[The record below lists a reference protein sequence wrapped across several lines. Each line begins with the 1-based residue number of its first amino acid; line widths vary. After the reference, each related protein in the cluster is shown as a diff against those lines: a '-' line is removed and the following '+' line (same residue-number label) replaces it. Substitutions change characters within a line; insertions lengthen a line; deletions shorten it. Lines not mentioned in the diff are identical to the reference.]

1 MGVHAERWTL
11 VEIQHP
17 CLALAIRLTRPVQSL
32 YSKNMKNLLQ
42 LLILVVTLVACS
54 GAKPSSPAPAP
65 EKRPVTLEIHGN
77 SRVDNYFW
85 LRERE
90 NPEVI
95 AYLEAENTYT
105 EQALKPYEGLQGV
118 LVDEMKARMKQDEAS
133 APYKRGDYFY
143 YVRYVEDSEYPIYAR
158 KEGSLEAPEQVILDV
173 NALAGN
179 ANYFSVRGFS
189 VSPDDR
195 IAAYGVDTVG
205 RRFYDLY
212 FLDIETGELLS
223 DKIDNTTSNF
233 EWANN
238 SKTILYG
245 KQHPETLRSYQV
257 LRHKLGEPDDTL
269 VYEEEDETNYL
280 YVSKS
285 LSSAFFYLTS
295 AQTLSTEV
303 RYVSADSPS
312 DSPKLFLPR
321 EDNHEYF
328 VTDGRDRFYVISN
341 DEANNFK
348 LMEAALDGTS
358 KDAWMEVVAH
368 RDNALIE
375 DVNVFQDYLVV
386 TIVENGL
393 TQMEVIERTSGT
405 TRRIGFDEEVYT
417 ASSDDNYEFH
427 SDLFRYSY
435 ESLTTPESTYDY
447 NLETKAHT
455 LIKERA
461 VVGKFDRGNYKT
473 ERRFATARDGTQ
485 VPVSIVYHTGM
496 RKNGQNPL
504 LQYAYGSYG
513 SSASPYF
520 SSDRL
525 SLLDR
530 GFVYA
535 IAHIRGGSE
544 MGREW
549 YYDGRQLKKKN
560 TFTDFIDVSNY
571 LIDEGYT
578 SPDHL
583 YAYGGSA
590 GGLLMGAVLNMAPEL
605 YKGVFAAVPF
615 VDVVTTMLDEDIP
628 LTSGEW
634 DEWGNPNEKE
644 YYEYM
649 LSYSPYDNV
658 RKSDYPNILV
668 TTGLHDSQVQYWE
681 PAKWVAKLR
690 EYKTDDNLLVLK
702 TDMSAGHSGKTG
714 RFRRLE
720 DTALY
725 YSFFLGLEDIRE

>member
-1 MGVHAERWTL
+1 
-11 VEIQHP
+11 
-17 CLALAIRLTRPVQSL
+17 
-32 YSKNMKNLLQ
+32 MKNLLQ
-42 LLILVVTLVACS
+42 LLILLVTLVACS
-54 GAKPSSPAPAP
+54 GKEPSSPTPAP
-65 EKRPVTLEIHGN
+65 EKRPVTLELHGD

-95 AYLEAENTYT
+95 AYLEAENAYA
-105 EQALKPYEGLQGV
+105 EQALSPYKGLQDG
-118 LVDEMKARMKQDEAS
+118 LIDEMKARMKQDEES
-133 APYKRGDYFY
+133 APYRRGDYYY
-143 YVRYVEDSEYPIYAR
+143 YVRYVEGSEYPIYAR
-158 KEGSLEAPEQVILDV
+158 KKGSLDAPEQVILDV
-173 NALAGN
+173 NALAGD
-179 ANYFSVRGFS
+179 ADYFSVRGFS

-195 IAAYGVDTVG
+195 IAAYGIDTAG

-212 FLDIETGELLS
+212 FLDIETGALLGE
-223 DKIDNTTSNF
+223 KIDDITSNF
-233 EWANN
+233 EWAND

-257 LRHKLGEPDDTL
+257 FRHKLGEPDDTL

-303 RYVSADSPS
+303 RYVSADSP
-312 DSPKLFLPR
+312 DDAPKLFLPR
-321 EDNHEYF
+321 EENHEYF
-328 VTDGRDRFYVISN
+328 VTDSADRFYVISN
-341 DEANNFK
+341 DEAKNFK
-348 LMEAALDGTS
+348 LMEAPLDNTS
-358 KDAWMEVVAH
+358 KDAWKEVVAH
-368 RDNALIE
+368 RGSALIE
-375 DVNVFQDYLVV
+375 DVDVFQDYLVV

-393 TQMEVIERTSGT
+393 TQMEVVERASGT
-405 TRRIGFDEEVYT
+405 VRRIDFDEEVYT
-417 ASSDDNYEFH
+417 ASSDNNFEFD
-427 SDLFRYSY
+427 SALFRYSY

-447 NLETKAHT
+447 DLATEVHT
-455 LIKERA
+455 LIKDRI
-461 VVGKFDRGNYKT
+461 VVGSFDRSNYKT
-473 ERRFATARDGTQ
+473 ERLFATARDGTR
-485 VPVSIVYHTGM
+485 VPVSIVYRVGM
-496 RKNGQNPL
+496 KKNGQNPL

-513 SSASPYF
+513 SSTSPYF

-560 TFTDFIDVSNY
+560 TFTDFIDVSNH
-571 LIDEGYT
+571 LIDEGFT
-578 SPDHL
+578 SPEHL

-634 DEWGNPNEKE
+634 DEWGNPKEKE

-658 RKSDYPNILV
+658 RETDYPNILV

-690 EYKTDDNLLVLK
+690 EHKTDDNLLVLK

-725 YSFFLGLEDIRE
+725 YSFFLGLEGIRE